1 MQPVVFCWRIPV
13 TESATGNISNFLER
27 FMDGGACSDM
37 LKTGPFGVSG
47 FGLKNKFL
55 FVCRIYYKGR
65 YEFSQKKL
73 QKTSNIPGLS

>member
-1 MQPVVFCWRIPV
+1 
-13 TESATGNISNFLER
+13 
-27 FMDGGACSDM
+27 MDGGACSDM